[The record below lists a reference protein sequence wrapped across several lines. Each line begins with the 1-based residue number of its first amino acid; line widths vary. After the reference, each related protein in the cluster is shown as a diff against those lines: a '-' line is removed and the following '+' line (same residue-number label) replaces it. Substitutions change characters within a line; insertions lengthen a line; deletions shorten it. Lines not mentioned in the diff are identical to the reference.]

1 MQFLLNNRSLNRN
14 RLLSTN
20 SPKFGQLKVF
30 SDPQRII
37 TGRLTRGRETWYL
50 NNKKGQR
57 CAPPRY
63 TQKLPCSYSSSRKL
77 FRISRIKYPGII
89 MPWWSAMCIFASRIY
104 TYLHLF
110 IYLYFIY
117 KYTFVCIQCT
127 THVS

>member
-37 TGRLTRGRETWYL
+37 TGRLTQERETWYQ